1 MATKKK
7 TQEEI
12 TAKDAEKAVKTAQ
25 NASAGKTQSA
35 ADVKSGAVS
44 ATQKSSSRR
53 PRSSGAPKQFKEK
66 NTAIE
71 PQKVE
76 VKEDVAENA
85 VVVEKE
91 KKTRSKKKAAD
102 VIVVEEKDIKD
113 IEDVISV
120 DNTPVKDTA
129 VVNEPQKAQTEKPAK
144 TRSRRKAADV
154 KQEGT
159 NVEDNVENQT
169 ATEENVSEN
178 AVAVADETAETD
190 IQSAVAEEIA
200 EQEEEPSRAQ
210 EKADKDFRKQNKK
223 VKYVGEL
230 ERVQPDPSV
239 GLTDEQVQERFGRGM
254 NNVQPNI
261 VSKSYLGIFRSN
273 VLTLFNFI
281 NFVLAALIFVYGEL
295 KNMLFIGVVTVNI
308 IVGVVQ
314 EIRSKKVLEK
324 MSLIAAPHV
333 DLVRNGKVV
342 QSEISDI
349 VIDDIMILK
358 QGMQIPSDSIV
369 VEGQCEVNESLLT
382 GEQDDV
388 HKQNGDFLYSG
399 SFVQAGECKAR
410 VTAVGEDNF
419 TSKLMAEAKKF
430 KKPKSELMRSIN
442 WIIRIVTLAIFPL
455 GILMFYTNKITTSTI
470 NEAVTGTVASVVGM
484 IPEGLVMLTSIALA
498 VGVVKLARK
507 RTLVQDLY
515 SIETLA
521 RVDMLCLDKTG
532 TITEGSM
539 QVEKTH
545 IYSTKYGH
553 VDDIMTN
560 MVAALGSQGS
570 TFEAFAQYFRSNEKY
585 EVVSTVPFSSSRKW
599 SAADFGANGKFIV
612 GAPEFVLKEK
622 YSLVENDVKEYSAQ
636 GFRVLVL
643 VRTTQPFK
651 DDLDRD
657 KLKPVALIVL
667 SDKIRENAKD
677 MLAYFAK
684 QGVELKVI
692 SGDNPLTVSKVA
704 ERAGLAG
711 ADKFIDATEL
721 DTDEKIFDACDK
733 YTIFGRVTPKQKK
746 VLVTSLKA
754 KGHTVGMTGDG
765 VNDVMALK
773 EADCSIAMASGSEA
787 SRNVAQLVL
796 LDSDFAALPSVV
808 AEGRRVINNIERA
821 ASLFLV
827 KTSFSILLTLLLIIL
842 QMNYPFEPIQLTLIS
857 GLFVGIPSF
866 FLAIE
871 PNDTKVKGSFLSKVF
886 KKALPAGFTVATMVT
901 IICLVYRN
909 VGIDVSAQVSTMAFY
924 VTSLVSFIVLMW
936 VCIPYT
942 KERLYLIAMSLI
954 LYIAAITSSFIR
966 NILSISGLTTEM
978 TINIVFMLLAVFP
991 MIIFWRAEIGAF
1003 NGLVK
1008 EIKEFGHKTKE
1019 YWKELRGKKLEDKQ
1033 KKGGNTSE

>member
-1 MATKKK
+1 MGNTKKSKKENVEKEVVVKEAKNAADLEK
-7 TQEEI
+7 T
-12 TAKDAEKAVKTAQ
+12 TADTDGAKTAG
-25 NASAGKTQSA
+25 SVSA
-35 ADVKSGAVS
+35 AASS
-44 ATQKSSSRR
+44 ARARTRAA
-53 PRSSGAPKQFKEK
+53 RSSGGAPRQFREK
-66 NTAIE
+66 GVK
-71 PQKVE
+71 PVE
-76 VKEDVAENA
+76 VKEEITTAEEKSPAESTVAE
-85 VVVEKE
+85 V
-91 KKTRSKKKAAD
+91 KTSKKKASSKKEA
-102 VIVVEEKDIKD
+102 
-113 IEDVISV
+113 
-120 DNTPVKDTA
+120 
-129 VVNEPQKAQTEKPAK
+129 
-144 TRSRRKAADV
+144 
-154 KQEGT
+154 
-159 NVEDNVENQT
+159 
-169 ATEENVSEN
+169 VSEN
-178 AVAVADETAETD
+178 AVADTAPVAEDASVKADTAEEKPVKPRRSRKRTEEKVEAVEEVKED
-190 IQSAVAEEIA
+190 NPAPSEETPSEEGIVPAVAEEGA
-200 EQEEEPSRAQ
+200 EAESADESVQESAPEEVAE
-210 EKADKDFRKQNKK
+210 EKPQVITKKSKKDKI
-223 VKYVGEL
+223 KYSGEL
-230 ERVQPDPSV
+230 ERLQPDPSQ
-239 GLTDEQVQERFGRGM
+239 GLTEEQVQERFARGM
-254 NNVQPNI
+254 NNVQPNV

-281 NFVLAALIFVYGEL
+281 NFVLAALIFVFGEL

-333 DLVRNGKVV
+333 DLVRGGKVV

-442 WIIRIVTLAIFPL
+442 WIIRIVTIAIFPL
-455 GILMFYTNKITTSTI
+455 GLLMFYTNKLTTSTI

-545 IYSTKYGH
+545 IYSTKFGH

-560 MVAALGSQGS
+560 MVAALGAQGS
-570 TFEAFAQYFRSNEKY
+570 TFEAFAQYFKSSEKY
-585 EVVSTVPFSSSRKW
+585 DVVSTVPFSSSRKW
-599 SAADFGANGKFIV
+599 SAADFGAVGKFIV
-612 GAPEFVLKEK
+612 GAPEFVLKER

-643 VRTTQPFK
+643 VRTTQPLK
-651 DDLDRD
+651 DDLDRER
-657 KLKPVALIVL
+657 LKPIALIVL
-667 SDKIRENAKD
+667 SDKIRDNAKD
-677 MLAYFAK
+677 TLAYFAK

-704 ERAGLAG
+704 ERAGLAN

-721 DTDEKIFDACDK
+721 DTDEKIYEACDK

-746 VLVTSLKA
+746 VLVTSLKS

-857 GLFVGIPSF
+857 GLFVGLPSF

-871 PNDTKVKGSFLSKVF
+871 PNDSKVRGSFLSKVF

-942 KERLYLIAMSLI
+942 KERLYLIAMCLV

-1003 NGLVK
+1003 NSLVR
-1008 EIKEFGHKTKE
+1008 EIKDFRLRVKE
-1019 YWKELRGKKLEDKQ
+1019 YWDELRGKRQDK
-1033 KKGGNTSE
+1033 KDGKPSE

>member
-1 MATKKK
+1 MGNTKKSKKEKVEKEVVVKEAKNAADLEK
-7 TQEEI
+7 T
-12 TAKDAEKAVKTAQ
+12 TADTDGAKTAG
-25 NASAGKTQSA
+25 SVSA
-35 ADVKSGAVS
+35 AASS
-44 ATQKSSSRR
+44 ARARTRAA
-53 PRSSGAPKQFKEK
+53 RSSGGAPRQFREK
-66 NTAIE
+66 GVK
-71 PQKVE
+71 PVE
-76 VKEDVAENA
+76 VKEEITTAEEKSPAESTVAE
-85 VVVEKE
+85 V
-91 KKTRSKKKAAD
+91 KTSKKKASSKKEA
-102 VIVVEEKDIKD
+102 
-113 IEDVISV
+113 
-120 DNTPVKDTA
+120 
-129 VVNEPQKAQTEKPAK
+129 
-144 TRSRRKAADV
+144 
-154 KQEGT
+154 
-159 NVEDNVENQT
+159 
-169 ATEENVSEN
+169 VSEN
-178 AVAVADETAETD
+178 AVADTAPVAEDASVKADTAEEKPVKPRRSRKRTEEKVEAVEEVKED
-190 IQSAVAEEIA
+190 NPAPSEETPSEEGIVPAVAEEGA
-200 EQEEEPSRAQ
+200 EAESADESVQESAPEEVAE
-210 EKADKDFRKQNKK
+210 EKPQVIIKK
-223 VKYVGEL
+223 SKKGKIKYSGEL
-230 ERVQPDPSV
+230 ERLQPDPSQ
-239 GLTDEQVQERFGRGM
+239 GLTEEQVQERFARGM
-254 NNVQPNI
+254 NNVQPNV

-281 NFVLAALIFVYGEL
+281 NFVLAALIFVFGEL

-333 DLVRNGKVV
+333 DLVRGGKVV

-442 WIIRIVTLAIFPL
+442 WIIRIVTIAIFPL
-455 GILMFYTNKITTSTI
+455 GLLMFYTNKLTTSTI

-498 VGVVKLARK
+498 VGVIKLARK

-545 IYSTKYGH
+545 IYSTKFGH

-560 MVAALGSQGS
+560 MVAALGAQGS
-570 TFEAFAQYFRSNEKY
+570 TFEAFAQYFKSSEKY
-585 EVVSTVPFSSSRKW
+585 DVVSTVPFSSSRKW
-599 SAADFGANGKFIV
+599 SAADFGAVGKFIV
-612 GAPEFVLKEK
+612 GAPEFVLKER

-643 VRTTQPFK
+643 VRTTQPLK
-651 DDLDRD
+651 DDLDRER
-657 KLKPVALIVL
+657 LKPIALIVL

-677 MLAYFAK
+677 TLAYFAK

-704 ERAGLAG
+704 ERAGLAN

-721 DTDEKIFDACDK
+721 DTDEKIYEACDK

-746 VLVTSLKA
+746 VLVTSLKS

-857 GLFVGIPSF
+857 GLFVGLPSF

-871 PNDTKVKGSFLSKVF
+871 PNDSKVRGSFLSKVF

-942 KERLYLIAMSLI
+942 KERLYLIAMCLV

-1003 NGLVK
+1003 NSLVR
-1008 EIKEFGHKTKE
+1008 EIKDFRLRVKE
-1019 YWKELRGKKLEDKQ
+1019 YWDELRGKRQD
-1033 KKGGNTSE
+1033 KKGGKPSE

>member
-1 MATKKK
+1 MGNTKKSKKENVEKEVVVKEAKNAVDLEK
-7 TQEEI
+7 T
-12 TAKDAEKAVKTAQ
+12 TADTDGAKTAG
-25 NASAGKTQSA
+25 SVSA
-35 ADVKSGAVS
+35 AASS
-44 ATQKSSSRR
+44 ARARTRAA
-53 PRSSGAPKQFKEK
+53 RSSGGAPRQFREK
-66 NTAIE
+66 GVK
-71 PQKVE
+71 PVE
-76 VKEDVAENA
+76 VKEEITTAEEKSPAESTVAE
-85 VVVEKE
+85 V
-91 KKTRSKKKAAD
+91 KTSKKKASSKKEA
-102 VIVVEEKDIKD
+102 
-113 IEDVISV
+113 
-120 DNTPVKDTA
+120 
-129 VVNEPQKAQTEKPAK
+129 
-144 TRSRRKAADV
+144 
-154 KQEGT
+154 
-159 NVEDNVENQT
+159 
-169 ATEENVSEN
+169 VSEN
-178 AVAVADETAETD
+178 AVADTAPVAEDASVKADTAEEKPVKPRRSRKKTEEKVEAVEEVKED
-190 IQSAVAEEIA
+190 NPAPSEETPSEEGIVPAVAEEGA
-200 EQEEEPSRAQ
+200 EAESADESVQESAPEEVAE
-210 EKADKDFRKQNKK
+210 EKPQVKAKKSKKDKI
-223 VKYVGEL
+223 KYSGEL
-230 ERVQPDPSV
+230 ERLQPDPSQ
-239 GLTDEQVQERFGRGM
+239 GLTEEQVQERFARGM
-254 NNVQPNI
+254 NNVQPNV

-281 NFVLAALIFVYGEL
+281 NFVLAALIFVFGEL

-333 DLVRNGKVV
+333 DLVRGGKVV

-442 WIIRIVTLAIFPL
+442 WIIRIVTIAIFPL
-455 GILMFYTNKITTSTI
+455 GLLMFYTNKLTTSTI

-498 VGVVKLARK
+498 VGVIKLARK

-545 IYSTKYGH
+545 IYSTKFGH

-560 MVAALGSQGS
+560 MVAALGAQGS
-570 TFEAFAQYFRSNEKY
+570 TFEAFAQYFKSSEKY
-585 EVVSTVPFSSSRKW
+585 DVVSTVPFSSSRKW
-599 SAADFGANGKFIV
+599 SAADFGAVGKFIV
-612 GAPEFVLKEK
+612 GAPEFVLKER

-643 VRTTQPFK
+643 VRTTQPLK
-651 DDLDRD
+651 DDLDRER
-657 KLKPVALIVL
+657 LKPIALIVL

-677 MLAYFAK
+677 TLAYFAK

-704 ERAGLAG
+704 ERAGLAN

-721 DTDEKIFDACDK
+721 DTDEKIYEACDK

-746 VLVTSLKA
+746 VLVTSLKS

-857 GLFVGIPSF
+857 GLFVGLPSF

-871 PNDTKVKGSFLSKVF
+871 PNDSKVRGSFLSKVF

-909 VGIDVSAQVSTMAFY
+909 VGIDVSAQVSTMSFY

-942 KERLYLIAMSLI
+942 KERLYLIAMCLV

-1003 NGLVK
+1003 NSLVR
-1008 EIKEFGHKTKE
+1008 EIKDFRLRVKE
-1019 YWKELRGKKLEDKQ
+1019 YWDELRGKRQD
-1033 KKGGNTSE
+1033 KKGGKPSE

>member
-1 MATKKK
+1 MGNSGKSKKQK
-7 TQEEI
+7 
-12 TAKDAEKAVKTAQ
+12 AEKEVAESGVKTSPDLEKTIAGSGD
-25 NASAGKTQSA
+25 ATATGTVPAATSSARARTRA
-35 ADVKSGAVS
+35 ARPSG
-44 ATQKSSSRR
+44 
-53 PRSSGAPKQFKEK
+53 GAPRQFKEK
-66 NTAIE
+66 GAKPAASASAEKEDMIAA
-71 PQKVE
+71 P
-76 VKEDVAENA
+76 VKEEKHVSKRAA
-85 VVVEKE
+85 KKAPAEKE
-91 KKTRSKKKAAD
+91 EPVAAD
-102 VIVVEEKDIKD
+102 TGANGIASAE
-113 IEDVISV
+113 
-120 DNTPVKDTA
+120 
-129 VVNEPQKAQTEKPAK
+129 TEKPARQR
-144 TRSRRKAADV
+144 RSRKKEEKAGEVVEEIKEESAVPAEEKPAEEFVAAEIKEEGANVVADEAAAD
-154 KQEGT
+154 EAG
-159 NVEDNVENQT
+159 
-169 ATEENVSEN
+169 ATEEP
-178 AVAVADETAETD
+178 AK
-190 IQSAVAEEIA
+190 EIPA
-200 EQEEEPSRAQ
+200 KGKKS
-210 EKADKDFRKQNKK
+210 KKDKKK
-223 VKYVGEL
+223 YTGEL
-230 ERVQPDPSV
+230 QRLQPDPSQ
-239 GLTDEQVQERFGRGM
+239 GLTEEQVQERFARGM
-254 NNVQPNI
+254 NNVQPNV

-295 KNMLFIGVVTVNI
+295 KNMLFVGVVTVNI

-333 DLVRNGKVV
+333 DLIRGGKVV

-498 VGVVKLARK
+498 VGVIKLARK

-539 QVEKTH
+539 EVEKTH
-545 IYSTKYGH
+545 IYSTKFGH

-560 MVAALGSQGS
+560 MVAALGAQGS
-570 TFEAFAQYFRSNEKY
+570 TFEAFAQYFKSSEKY
-585 EVVSTVPFSSSRKW
+585 DVVSTVPFSSSRKW
-599 SAADFGANGKFIV
+599 SAADFGPVGKFIV

-622 YSLVENDVKEYSAQ
+622 YSLVENDVREYSAQ

-643 VRTTQPFK
+643 VRTTQPLK
-651 DDLDRD
+651 DDLDRE
-657 KLKPVALIVL
+657 KLKPIALIVL

-677 MLAYFAK
+677 TLAYFAK

-704 ERAGLAG
+704 ERAGLAN

-721 DTDEKIFDACDK
+721 DTDEKIYEACDK

-746 VLVTSLKA
+746 VLVTSLKS

-827 KTSFSILLTLLLIIL
+827 KTSFSILLTLLLIIFR
-842 QMNYPFEPIQLTLIS
+842 MNYPFEPIQLTLIS
-857 GLFVGIPSF
+857 GLFVGLPSF

-871 PNDTKVKGSFLSKVF
+871 PNDTKVRGSFLGKVF

-901 IICLVYRN
+901 IICFVYRD

-924 VTSLVSFIVLMW
+924 VTSLVSFIMLMW

-942 KERLYLIAMSLI
+942 KERLYLIAMCLV

-966 NILSISGLTTEM
+966 NILSLSGLTTEM
-978 TINIVFMLLAVFP
+978 IINTVFMLLAVFP

-1003 NGLVK
+1003 NSLVR
-1008 EIKEFGHKTKE
+1008 EIKDFRLRVIE
-1019 YWKELRGKKLEDKQ
+1019 YWDELRGKRKDK
-1033 KKGGNTSE
+1033 KDGKTSD

>member
-1 MATKKK
+1 MGNTKKSKKENVEKEVVVKEAKNAADLEK
-7 TQEEI
+7 T
-12 TAKDAEKAVKTAQ
+12 TADTDGAKTAG
-25 NASAGKTQSA
+25 SVSA
-35 ADVKSGAVS
+35 AASS
-44 ATQKSSSRR
+44 ARARTRAA
-53 PRSSGAPKQFKEK
+53 RSSGGAPRQFREK
-66 NTAIE
+66 GVK
-71 PQKVE
+71 PVE
-76 VKEDVAENA
+76 VKEEITTAEEKSPAESTVAE
-85 VVVEKE
+85 V
-91 KKTRSKKKAAD
+91 KTSKKKASSKK
-102 VIVVEEKDIKD
+102 E
-113 IEDVISV
+113 
-120 DNTPVKDTA
+120 T
-129 VVNEPQKAQTEKPAK
+129 
-144 TRSRRKAADV
+144 
-154 KQEGT
+154 
-159 NVEDNVENQT
+159 
-169 ATEENVSEN
+169 VSEN
-178 AVAVADETAETD
+178 AVADTAPVAEDASVKADTAEEKPVKPRRSRKKTEEKVEAVEEVKED
-190 IQSAVAEEIA
+190 NPAPSEETPSEEGIVPAVAEEGTEA
-200 EQEEEPSRAQ
+200 ESADESVQESAPEEVAE
-210 EKADKDFRKQNKK
+210 EKPQVKAKKSKKDKI
-223 VKYVGEL
+223 KYSGEL
-230 ERVQPDPSV
+230 ERLQPDPSQ
-239 GLTDEQVQERFGRGM
+239 GLTEEQVQERFARGM
-254 NNVQPNI
+254 NNVQPNV

-281 NFVLAALIFVYGEL
+281 NFVLAALIFVFGEL

-333 DLVRNGKVV
+333 DLVRGGKVV

-388 HKQNGDFLYSG
+388 HKQNGDFMYSG

-442 WIIRIVTLAIFPL
+442 WIIRIVTIAIFPL
-455 GILMFYTNKITTSTI
+455 GLLMFYTNKLTTSTI

-498 VGVVKLARK
+498 VGVIKLARK

-545 IYSTKYGH
+545 IYSTKFGH

-560 MVAALGSQGS
+560 MVAALGAQGS
-570 TFEAFAQYFRSNEKY
+570 TFEAFAQYFKSGEKY
-585 EVVSTVPFSSSRKW
+585 DVVSTVPFSSSRKW
-599 SAADFGANGKFIV
+599 SAADFGAVGKFIV
-612 GAPEFVLKEK
+612 GAPEFVLKER

-643 VRTTQPFK
+643 VRTTQPLK
-651 DDLDRD
+651 DDLDRER
-657 KLKPVALIVL
+657 LKPIALIVL

-677 MLAYFAK
+677 TLAYFAK

-704 ERAGLAG
+704 ERAGLAN

-721 DTDEKIFDACDK
+721 DTDEKIYEACDK

-746 VLVTSLKA
+746 VLVTSLKS

-857 GLFVGIPSF
+857 GLFVGLPSF

-871 PNDTKVKGSFLSKVF
+871 PNDSKVRGSFLSKVF

-942 KERLYLIAMSLI
+942 KERLYLIAMCLV

-1003 NGLVK
+1003 NSLVR
-1008 EIKEFGHKTKE
+1008 EIKDFRLRVKE
-1019 YWKELRGKKLEDKQ
+1019 YWDELRGKRQD
-1033 KKGGNTSE
+1033 KKGGKPSE